1 MVFKNLLLLIINK
14 LIMSNIRDIIIKQK
28 EKLEK
33 ILNYYQQIID
43 NFERGNDVYN
53 EEVLSA
59 LESNDNFLDEY
70 SNNIEKI
77 QHNFDLN
84 IIDKTD
90 IELKRIENYQIQQK
104 IFKLF
109 MPYMIYMRLMLK
121 TKNE

>member
-104 IFKLF
+104 IFKHF